1 MIRKLQIKFITI
13 TMFAVIVISSGIFGV
28 IIVENYRTIDRQTDA
43 ILNLLAENDGKMP
56 DYNGNNKNSSDYIN
70 KETKFSTRYFTVEI
84 DENEEITS
92 TDMKNIARV
101 SYDDVENIIKNIKD
115 TSGYYE
121 NFKYRVIEKDNNKMI
136 IFLDCSTQLRGLK
149 HTIQRSIL
157 IVVGVWILV
166 LIIVSLLSKRMLK
179 PITENIEKQK
189 QFITNAS
196 HELKTPLAVI
206 TADID
211 VLEMTVGE
219 DNEWLESIKSQT
231 NRMNSLIKTLLN
243 LSNVEQGKNK
253 LHKSEFLITDVI
265 KKQIQ
270 ELKPLLKDKK
280 IEFEEKDIKV
290 NADVDLIKQ
299 VISILIDNAIKY
311 TPNDGTIKFD
321 VTKQGK
327 NTKIEI
333 SNTCENIENVDV
345 NRVFERFYRDD
356 KSRNKKKDGYGIGL
370 SIAKSIIDVHKG
382 KINAYITDE
391 DMVCFKIVI

>member
-28 IIVENYRTIDRQTDA
+28 IIIENYRTIDRQTDA
-43 ILNLLAENDGKMP
+43 VLNLLAENDGQMP
-56 DYNGNNKNSSDYIN
+56 EYNGNNKSSSDYIN

-84 DENEEITS
+84 DEDGEIIN

-101 SYDDVENIIKNIKD
+101 SQDDVKNIVKNIKD

-136 IFLDCSTQLRGLK
+136 IFLDCSMQLRGLK

-253 LHKSEFLITDVI
+253 LHKSEFSITDVI
-265 KKQIQ
+265 KEQIQ

-280 IEFEEKDIKV
+280 IEFEEKNVKV

-321 VTKQGK
+321 ITKQGK

-345 NRVFERFYRDD
+345 SRVFERFYRDD

-382 KINAYITDE
+382 KINAYINDKNI
-391 DMVCFKIVI
+391 VCFRIVI